1 MHTINEPIMK
11 NTFFISL
18 PIIFFILTSCGTP
31 SGQEETNTTIVPFN
45 YHDSADFK
53 LRLIAMEGPQNF
65 RDLGGYLNMDQKMM
79 KRGLIFRSD
88 KLSTLTDND
97 KETLISL
104 GIRTVLDLRT
114 QREVEQEPYELPQ
127 GIRRIHMPMWMEEWQ
142 SFAQLMQPNLTDSQ
156 KDSIYLIIQD
166 MLTQSYFAFPTA
178 FQKEAAQFLD
188 VLTDTSQYPIV
199 IHCTAGTDRTGFLSA
214 LVLKALHVHDS
225 IILDDYALSAAL
237 RLQAKEKDTRI
248 LNTIEKWNEMGGIQT
263 YMHQLSPIQKK
274 YDILQHY
281 LLE

>member
-1 MHTINEPIMK
+1 MK
-11 NTFFISL
+11 NTFFISVS
-18 PIIFFILTSCGTP
+18 ICFIILTSCGTP
-31 SGQEETNTTIVPFN
+31 SGQKETSTSIAPFA
-45 YHDSADFK
+45 YHDSADLK
-53 LRLIAMEGPQNF
+53 LRLITMEGPQNF

-97 KETLISL
+97 KETLRSL
-104 GIRTVLDLRT
+104 GIRTVIDLRT

-127 GIRRIHMPMWMEEWQ
+127 GIKRIHMPMWMEEWQ
-142 SFAQLMQPNLTDSQ
+142 SFAQLMQPNLTDAQ
-156 KDSIYLIIQD
+156 KDSVYRVIQD
-166 MLTQSYFAFPTA
+166 MLTQSYVAFPTA
-178 FQKEAAQFLD
+178 FQKEAAQFLE
-188 VLTDTSQYPIV
+188 VLKDTTQYPMV

-237 RLQAKEKDTRI
+237 RLQATEKDTRI
-248 LNTIEKWNEMGGIQT
+248 LHTIEKWNEMGGIQT
-263 YMHQLSPIQKK
+263 YMHQLSPTQKT